1 MSSITIS
8 KLLDP
13 PQPPTRNGS
22 PETSY
27 EAAESVD
34 VSRMQQLVLK
44 ALTRLG
50 NDYPNPVEA
59 WMVQREVESIL
70 QHPIAGSTVRTRLN
84 ELVNRGLVV
93 IADHE
98 GLSVTAHRCARYAL
112 AELEKAA

>member
-8 KLLDP
+8 TLFDP

-44 ALTRLG
+44 ALTCLVG
-50 NDYPNPVEA
+50 DYPDPVEA
-59 WMVQREVESIL
+59 WIVQREVEAIL

-84 ELVNRGLVV
+84 ELVSRGLVV
-93 IADHE
+93 IADRE
-98 GLSVTAHRCARYAL
+98 GLSGTGHRCARYAL
-112 AELEKAA
+112 AELEQAA